1 MRVSYGKE
9 IEYCWGDAGD
19 IASNARL
26 LYRLPGIMV
35 VAKKLK
41 TERKATILYCE
52 YVSTGVSH
60 GACPAGS
67 GIARRLSWCA
77 LVSLRPINR

>member
-9 IEYCWGDAGD
+9 TEYCWGDAGD

-26 LYRLPGIMV
+26 PCHIMI

-41 TERKATILYCE
+41 TKRKATILYCE
-52 YVSTGVSH
+52 NVSTGVSH

-67 GIARRLSWCA
+67 GIAIRRS
-77 LVSLRPINR
+77 